1 MPRKRRLGSTVSGV
15 EQSRR
20 SWSVGNLIDWHRRGE
35 IKRNMGGGSH
45 GGGSSTEGG
54 GEGAWD
60 ASFPTVSTEKHCT
73 AFLEWLSSL
82 ASILVASHKLRTRTW
97 K

>member
-1 MPRKRRLGSTVSGV
+1 MPRRRRLGSTVSGA

-20 SWSVGNLIDWHRRGE
+20 SWSVRNLIDWHRRGE

-45 GGGSSTEGG
+45 GDGGRGTGG
-54 GEGAWD
+54 GAGAWD

-73 AFLEWLSSL
+73 AFLE
-82 ASILVASHKLRTRTW
+82 
-97 K
+97 